1 MIFQMPTDDLLNEVK
16 IALVNRMLFYDWEV
30 DKPDPV
36 NRLISTYCDH
46 QKISEGFV
54 RTTPINNNLI
64 PQEMN
69 CLPIPLSRKKDVQWF
84 LLQNLKTKD
93 IHFGVC

>member
-1 MIFQMPTDDLLNEVK
+1 MYTDDLLNEVK
-16 IALVNRMLFYDWEV
+16 IALVNRIIIYDWEI

-36 NRLISTYCDH
+36 NRLISTYCDWA
-46 QKISEGFV
+46 KISEGFV
-54 RTTPINNNLI
+54 RITPINSNLI
-64 PQEMN
+64 PDEMST
-69 CLPIPLSRKKDVQWF
+69 LPIPLSRKKDVQWF